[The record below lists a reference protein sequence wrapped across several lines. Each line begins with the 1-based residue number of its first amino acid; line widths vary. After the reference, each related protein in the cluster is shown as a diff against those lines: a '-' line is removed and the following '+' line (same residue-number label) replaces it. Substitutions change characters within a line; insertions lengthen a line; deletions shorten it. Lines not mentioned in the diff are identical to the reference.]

1 MKRARVKSRPQ
12 KKAGKTVKQPAGKK
26 KKSKIRRF
34 FKWLGITLGTLLAC
48 LIIALGFGFGNAGD
62 PFIPVD
68 HESGKINVLLMGVDN
83 EGLRTDAMMVV
94 SYNFDNGMV
103 NLLSIPRDTKVY
115 VTNRNVYRK
124 VNEVHAMHGE
134 DGEILGPVGSSEVV
148 TQLTGIPI
156 NYYIE
161 FSFTAIDNFMNI
173 LGPVTYDVPDV
184 EGNGRGMNYD
194 DPAQDLHIHLKP
206 GVQELTGNQVQQ
218 FLRYRKSNDGTTDG
232 SDISRIARQ
241 QDFVKAVIDQ
251 KVNIGLLMKLP
262 EIFRQ
267 MSKELKTNVSVGDV
281 ARYARYLTDLKGENI
296 KTYQLPGEDQ
306 YIGGGWY
313 YVMDEDAAKEMIS
326 QVFGYDASDITTD
339 VTVTGIKPSANT
351 KKATSTPAATK
362 KPAAS
367 DQSTTSKTTVK
378 PTKTPVPDEEEE
390 EPTRRPTA
398 KPTVEPTEEPTER
411 PTAKPTAKP
420 TEEPTE
426 KPTEKPTAKPT
437 AEPEP
442 EEDDVITLD

>member
-1 MKRARVKSRPQ
+1 MKRARERGRPQ
-12 KKAGKTVKQPAGKK
+12 KKKKQAKAAAGKK
-26 KKSKIRRF
+26 KRSGVKRF
-34 FKWLGITLGTLLAC
+34 FKWLGITLATLLAC
-48 LIIALGFGFGNAGD
+48 VIIALGFGFGAGD

-68 HESGKINVLLMGVDN
+68 HQSGKINVLLLGVDN
-83 EGLRTDAMMVV
+83 EGLRTDAMMVA
-94 SYNFDNGMV
+94 SYDFDNGIV

-173 LGPVTYDVPDV
+173 LGPVKYDVPDV

-218 FLRYRKSNDGTTDG
+218 FLRYRKSNNGTNDG
-232 SDISRIARQ
+232 SDLSRIARQ

-251 KVNIGLLMKLP
+251 KVNIGLLMKMP
-262 EIFRQ
+262 EIFGQ
-267 MSKELKTNVSVGDV
+267 MRKELKTNVSVGDV
-281 ARYARYLTDLKGENI
+281 AKYVRYLTDLKGENI
-296 KTYQLPGEDQ
+296 KTFQLPGEDQ

-313 YVMDEDAAKEMIS
+313 HVLDEDAAKELIS

-339 VTVTGIKPSANT
+339 VTVTGIKPSASA
-351 KKATSTPAATK
+351 KKATTTPKVTK
-362 KPAAS
+362 KPS
-367 DQSTTSKTTVK
+367 GTTDSKEKATVK
-378 PTKTPVPDEEEE
+378 PTKRPVADEDAEETPRPTKKPTR
-390 EPTRRPTA
+390 EPTA
-398 KPTVEPTEEPTER
+398 E
-411 PTAKPTAKP
+411 
-420 TEEPTE
+420 
-426 KPTEKPTAKPT
+426 PTEKPTAKPT
-437 AEPEP
+437 KKPTAAPTKAPEP
-442 EEDDVITLD
+442 EDGDDVITLDE